1 MKNKLLIIIL
11 ILIVAGLVYYFGFY
25 QKGTEQKTSSEQT
38 ETGNETGLV
47 NPGGIEQEIRSEQT
61 EIMEENGSVGLAN
74 PAAVYCEEQGGQISI
89 KTFESGQRGF
99 CLFND
104 GSQCDEWDF
113 FRGDC
118 AKSQLKI
125 EVLQEGTGK
134 LADDNNTVTV
144 HYTGYLEDGT
154 KFDSS
159 VDRGQPFVFVLG
171 TGQVIQ
177 GWEQGVLGMQVG
189 EKRKLT
195 IAPELAYGSAGAGGV
210 IPPNATLIFD
220 VELLE
225 IQ

>member
-1 MKNKLLIIIL
+1 MKKILIFIL
-11 ILIVAGLVYYFGFY
+11 ILIVLGLVYYFIFF
-25 QKGTEQKTSSEQT
+25 QKGTEQETSSEQT
-38 ETGNETGLV
+38 A
-47 NPGGIEQEIRSEQT
+47 PEQT
-61 EIMEENGSVGLAN
+61 ETPGQTGSVGLAN
-74 PAAVYCEEQGGQISI
+74 PASVYCEENGGDLVI

-99 CLFND
+99 CLFPD
-104 GSQCDEWDF
+104 DSQCEEWDF

-118 AKSQLKI
+118 SEGQLKI
-125 EVLQEGTGK
+125 EVLKEGTGI
-134 LADDNNTVTV
+134 LADNNNTVTV

-159 VDRGQPFVFVLG
+159 LDRGEPFSFVSG
-171 TGQVIQ
+171 TGLVIQ

-195 IAPELAYGSAGAGGV
+195 ITPELAYGAAGAGGV
-210 IPPNATLIFD
+210 IPPNATLIFE